1 MKSPKIFLLASIL
14 LLTLSACAPA
24 ATSDPAA
31 GDRQSLPTVAPLSA
45 GIQIIGGVVLSGGD
59 QSPPGLMGGPHT
71 FVYQVRLDSGEEIN
85 VTYTTLPPSPA
96 AADQPSPRLTFYA
109 GVINVGDYLTARG
122 DYNVETQTLT
132 VALANDYIETFAQ
145 KP

>member
-1 MKSPKIFLLASIL
+1 MGFEWMKLVVTGFFWSGTTAAAQY
-14 LLTLSACAPA
+14 LSVKP
-24 ATSDPAA
+24 S
-31 GDRQSLPTVAPLSA
+31 Q
-45 GIQIIGGVVLSGGD
+45 
-59 QSPPGLMGGPHT
+59 PP
-71 FVYQVRLDSGEEIN
+71 R
-85 VTYTTLPPSPA
+85 LPPSPA

-132 VALANDYIETFAQ
+132 VALADDYIETFAQ